1 VQVCWL
7 YILPCT
13 LVCRWDRKARREFA
27 LALPA
32 GPLSRAERAW
42 WAGAVCPS
50 LWQILV
56 LFIPA
61 LSLAGW
67 RIQVMAAA
75 GVAGSER

>member
-13 LVCRWDRKARREFA
+13 LVFRWDRKARREFA
-27 LALPA
+27 LSLPA
-32 GPLSRAERAW
+32 GMLSRSEHAW

-56 LFIPA
+56 LFMPA